1 MTLQQLR
8 YVVMVADT
16 GHDHRGSE
24 PAVYIPAKPDKC
36 HPGSGKRDG
45 DKYIQQ
51 VK

>member
-16 GHDHRGSE
+16 GTITEE

-36 HPGSGKRDG
+36 HP
-45 DKYIQQ
+45 
-51 VK
+51 